1 MAIDEHAVIMI
12 YALKKVPVELR
23 RLAMT
28 GIVAGVVATAVV
40 YSRGEHIAP
49 EDAWPGSK
57 LAFQQPKGRQQAD
70 GWFTPAQSKPSAQ
83 RDSNAMLRPST

>member
-1 MAIDEHAVIMI
+1 MI

-23 RLAMT
+23 RLAVT

-40 YSRGEHIAP
+40 YSRGEHIDP
-49 EDAWPGSK
+49 EDAWLGSK

>member
-1 MAIDEHAVIMI
+1 MAIDEHAVIMT
-12 YALKKVPVELR
+12 YASKKVPAELR
-23 RLAMT
+23 RLAVT
-28 GIVAGVVATAVV
+28 GIVPGVVATAVI
-40 YSRGEHIAP
+40 YSRGEHTAP
-49 EDAWPGSK
+49 EDVRLGSK